1 MSKKK
6 DQAVEKQEE
15 KALEFDV
22 MPGADKPEE
31 DDSPQ
36 LDLSFETP
44 EEEPEK
50 VAEEEEAK
58 DQSEEASEVDEDAE
72 AVSEDESVEQPE
84 EGTEQDDAEIEA
96 AENEEN
102 AAEVEETPELSLV
115 KPKKGPMVPK
125 QRLDEVLAKQKA
137 LQKQLDEIN
146 VANEKPEEAPEA
158 YDFDAKEVEYQ
169 NMVLDGKTQE
179 AVALRRE
186 IRKAERE
193 QLEYEMRQEMSQTV
207 NQDRQMTALQQAATA
222 MEEAYPVF
230 DRNSESFSE
239 EYTNEVVELRDAFI
253 MKGYEAVDALSKA
266 VKYVVKD
273 RDLDQTQESAP
284 SLAGKAQKTD
294 EVAKKRAQVSKKLKA
309 AEAQPPELPGE
320 SSSNRGDNVIDL
332 STMTEEEFD
341 ALPEATLKRLRGDI
355 L

>member
-1 MSKKK
+1 MSK
-6 DQAVEKQEE
+6 QEDKTE
-15 KALEFDV
+15 DKPLEFDV
-22 MPGADKPEE
+22 MPGADRPDE
-31 DDSPQ
+31 DDAST

-44 EEEPEK
+44 EEEPEE
-50 VAEEEEAK
+50 VAEEVVA
-58 DQSEEASEVDEDAE
+58 EDAE
-72 AVSEDESVEQPE
+72 EETVAEEPEEIVSEDEQSTEEETEPE
-84 EGTEQDDAEIEA
+84 AEL
-96 AENEEN
+96 EE
-102 AAEVEETPELSLV
+102 EPVVEE
-115 KPKKGPMVPK
+115 KAAKKPMVPK
-125 QRLDEVLAKQKA
+125 ARLDEVLAKQKA

-146 VANEKPEEAPEA
+146 AANEKAEEAPES

-169 NMVLDGKTQE
+169 NMVLDGETDK

-207 NQDRQMTALQQAATA
+207 NQDRQMTALQQAANA
-222 MEEAYPVF
+222 MEDAYPVF
-230 DRNSESFSE
+230 DRNSDDFNEDM
-239 EYTNEVVELRDAFI
+239 TNEVVELRDAFM

-273 RDLDQTQESAP
+273 HDLDQAQESAP
-284 SLAGKAQKTD
+284 SLAGKAQKSD
-294 EVAKKRAQVSKKLKA
+294 ELAKKRAQVSKKLRA

-320 SSSNRGDNVIDL
+320 SSAHHGEKAMDL
-332 STMTEEEFD
+332 SSMTEEEFD

>member
-1 MSKKK
+1 MSK
-6 DQAVEKQEE
+6 QEDKTE
-15 KALEFDV
+15 DKPLEFDV
-22 MPGADKPEE
+22 MPGADRPDE
-31 DDSPQ
+31 DDAST

-44 EEEPEK
+44 EEEPEE
-50 VAEEEEAK
+50 VAEEVVA
-58 DQSEEASEVDEDAE
+58 EDAE
-72 AVSEDESVEQPE
+72 EETVAEEPEEIVSEDEQSTEEETEPE
-84 EGTEQDDAEIEA
+84 AEL
-96 AENEEN
+96 EE
-102 AAEVEETPELSLV
+102 EPVVEE
-115 KPKKGPMVPK
+115 KAAKKPMVPK
-125 QRLDEVLAKQKA
+125 ARLDEVLAKQKA

-146 VANEKPEEAPEA
+146 AANEKAEEAPES

-169 NMVLDGKTQE
+169 NMVLDGETDK

-207 NQDRQMTALQQAATA
+207 NQDRQMTALQQAANA
-222 MEEAYPVF
+222 MEDAYPVF
-230 DRNSESFSE
+230 DRNSDDFNEDM
-239 EYTNEVVELRDAFI
+239 TNEVVELRDAFM

-273 RDLDQTQESAP
+273 HDLDQAQESAP
-284 SLAGKAQKTD
+284 SLAGKAQKSD
-294 EVAKKRAQVSKKLKA
+294 ELAKKRAQVSKKLKA

-320 SSSNRGDNVIDL
+320 SSSNHGEKGLDL

-341 ALPEATLKRLRGDI
+341 ALPEATLRRLRGDI

>member
-1 MSKKK
+1 MSKQ
-6 DQAVEKQEE
+6 DDTSTED

-22 MPGADKPEE
+22 MPGADRPDE
-31 DDSPQ
+31 DDAPT

-44 EEEPEK
+44 EEEPEE
-50 VAEEEEAK
+50 VAEEVVA
-58 DQSEEASEVDEDAE
+58 EDAE
-72 AVSEDESVEQPE
+72 EEAVAEEPEEIVSEDEQSTEEETEPE
-84 EGTEQDDAEIEA
+84 AEL
-96 AENEEN
+96 EE
-102 AAEVEETPELSLV
+102 EPVVEE
-115 KPKKGPMVPK
+115 KAAKKPMVPK
-125 QRLDEVLAKQKA
+125 ARLDEVLAKQKA

-146 VANEKPEEAPEA
+146 AANEKAEEAPES

-169 NMVLDGKTQE
+169 NMVLDGETDK

-207 NQDRQMTALQQAATA
+207 NQDRQMTALQQAANA
-222 MEEAYPVF
+222 MEDAYPVF
-230 DRNSESFSE
+230 DRNSDDFNEDM
-239 EYTNEVVELRDAFI
+239 TNEVVELRDAFI

-273 RDLDQTQESAP
+273 HDLDQAQESAP
-284 SLAGKAQKTD
+284 SLAGKAQKSD
-294 EVAKKRAQVSKKLKA
+294 ELAKKRAQVSKKLKA

-320 SSSNRGDNVIDL
+320 SSSNHGEKGLDL